1 MKFFT
6 KEVQIALV
14 AIVGIVVLF
23 LGMQFLKG
31 LSIFST
37 NDSYYVKLKD
47 ISGLS
52 VSSPVYANGYKVGV
66 VKDIVFDYS
75 GAGNIVAEIDLDDK
89 MRLPKGTTAEIE
101 SDMLGN
107 VKMNIVLAANNL
119 DYISA
124 GDTLQGGKASG
135 ALDKAAAMIPAI
147 EKVLPKLDSIMGSL
161 NVLLADP
168 ALANSLHNVDEITAN
183 LTTTTKEL
191 NTLMGG
197 LNKNMPGMLAHA
209 NNVLESTDKITKD
222 IATVDI
228 SATMAKV
235 DATLANVQQLSAKLN
250 SNDGT
255 LGLLMRD
262 PSLYNNLTATMR
274 DADSLLIDLKAHP
287 KRYVHFSIFGR
298 KDKQ

>member
-14 AIVGIVVLF
+14 AIAGVVVLF
-23 LGMQFLKG
+23 FGLQFLKG
-31 LSIFST
+31 LSLFST
-37 NDSYYVKLKD
+37 NNNYYVKLND

-75 GAGNIVAEIDLDDK
+75 GASDIVAVVDLDSK

-107 VKMNIVLAANNL
+107 VKMNVVLANGNSGFL
-119 DYISA
+119 SV

-135 ALDKAAAMIPAI
+135 AMEKAAAMIPAI

-168 ALANSLHNVDEITAN
+168 ALANSLHNVDKITAN
-183 LTTTTKEL
+183 LTTTTREL
-191 NTLMGG
+191 NVLMGG
-197 LNKNMPGMLAHA
+197 LNKNMPGMLEHT
-209 NNVLESTDKITKD
+209 NNILASTDKLTKD
-222 IATVDI
+222 LSAIDVA
-228 SATMAKV
+228 ATMAKV
-235 DATLANVQQLSAKLN
+235 DATLANVQQMSDKLN
-250 SNDGT
+250 SNEGT
-255 LGLLMRD
+255 IGLLMRD

-287 KRYVHFSIFGR
+287 KRYVHFSLFGR
-298 KDKQ
+298 KSK

>member
-23 LGMQFLKG
+23 FGMQFLKG

-298 KDKQ
+298 KDK

>member
-23 LGMQFLKG
+23 FGLQFLKG
-31 LSIFST
+31 LSLFST
-37 NDSYYVKLKD
+37 NDSYYVKLND

-52 VSSPVYANGYKVGV
+52 VTSPIYANGYKVGV

-75 GAGNIVAEIDLDDK
+75 GAGDIIAEIDLDDK

-107 VKMNIVLAANNL
+107 VKMNIVLASNNQ
-119 DYISA
+119 DYIVA
-124 GDTLQGGKASG
+124 GDTLLGSKASG

-161 NVLLADP
+161 NALLADP

-197 LNKNMPGMLAHA
+197 LNKNMPGMLSRA
-209 NNVLESTDKITKD
+209 NNVLENTDKITKE
-222 IATVDI
+222 IAAVDI

-298 KDKQ
+298 KDK